1 MIIIDAQE
9 KLMSKMVRRGEVVGN
24 IAKLIKFAEIAGIP
38 VILTEQYPKGLG
50 RTIDDLRELIPDL
63 KPIEKVSFNCFLSE
77 EFRRRLKENGATT
90 LILVGIEAHICVTQT
105 ALQGLNK
112 FRVYVIVD
120 ATSSRTEK
128 DLTTAIE
135 RMRHEGV
142 VMASTEM
149 AIYEMLEKAGTDEFK
164 EVLGI
169 IKQETPR
176 PSNAPE
182 KSPRMRRRNTI
193 ARSATYRPGKSLT
206 SEKTTPKE
214 NRRR

>member
-1 MIIIDAQE
+1 LIIIDAQE
-9 KLMSKMVRRGEVVGN
+9 KLMSKIVRREEVVGN
-24 IAKLIKFAEIAGIP
+24 IAKLVKFAKIAGIP
-38 VILTEQYPKGLG
+38 VVLTEQYPKGLG

-77 EFRRRLKENGATT
+77 EFRRRLEETGATT

-105 ALQGLNK
+105 ALKGLEK

-142 VMASTEM
+142 VIASTEM
-149 AIYEMLEKAGTDEFK
+149 VIYEMLEKAGTDEFK
-164 EVLGI
+164 EVLEI

-182 KSPRMRRRNTI
+182 NKALGCEGET
-193 ARSATYRPGKSLT
+193 L
-206 SEKTTPKE
+206 
-214 NRRR
+214 